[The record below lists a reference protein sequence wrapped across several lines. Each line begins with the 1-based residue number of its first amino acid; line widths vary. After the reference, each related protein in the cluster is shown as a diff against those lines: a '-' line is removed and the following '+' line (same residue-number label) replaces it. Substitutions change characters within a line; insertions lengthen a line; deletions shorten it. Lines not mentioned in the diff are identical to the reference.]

1 MEKMNQE
8 MDKALVARV
17 AALNAN
23 DDETGDGKIDLA
35 DLKKQLDRVEAQ
47 LELQDKQNRKLL
59 YNQRLR
65 FLLTTVLSLLLCI
78 VVAVMWHFTNE
89 AYRNVLE
96 TSAQVNAL
104 VDTLQSSLD
113 TLDTEDL
120 NEMMQTM
127 PDLVDK
133 LSAIDVDALNAV
145 LTKLPALMD
154 AVTELQTQF
163 ESIANAFSGFSVL
176 LN

>member
-8 MDKALVARV
+8 MDKALAARF
-17 AALNAN
+17 AALHAN

-47 LELQDKQNRKLL
+47 LELQDRQNRKLL

-65 FLLTTVLSLLLCI
+65 FLITAVLSVLLCI
-78 VVAVMWHFTNE
+78 VVAVLWHFTNE

-104 VDTLQSSLD
+104 ADTLQSS
-113 TLDTEDL
+113 LDTEDL

-133 LSAIDVDALNAV
+133 LSAIDVDALNEV
-145 LTKLPALMD
+145 LNKLPALMD
-154 AVTELQTQF
+154 AVTQLQTQF